1 MEENW
6 EFQILVKG
14 ELGSLWSWHGI
25 EVEETV
31 WECCQELP
39 SFNRR
44 SWKNLEFLLGSPAA
58 HPLWGSNKPLASH
71 SLPSSVQWGQR
82 RKGQE
87 PCVHCGICPPPL
99 GGEELPL
106 RASHACPRPSH
117 HCYVIITICL
127 LTGLSLLNPKLPEGW
142 WLPVVYLVHGHWS
155 LNIHSV
161 NVWDPEQVTLSESS
175 FSNVKLEGDLKRVTL
190 QVSAWLPLCFD
201 LCGERVDFKACPLPQ
216 DST

>member
-6 EFQILVKG
+6 ELQILVKG

-99 GGEELPL
+99 GGEELLL
-106 RASHACPRPSH
+106 RASHACPRPQPPLLRH
-117 HCYVIITICL
+117 HRHL
-127 LTGLSLLNPKLPEGW
+127 LTHRPLPFKPQASWGLMTTC
-142 WLPVVYLVHGHWS
+142 
-155 LNIHSV
+155 SV
-161 NVWDPEQVTLSESS
+161 SGTWTLIPQYS
-175 FSNVKLEGDLKRVTL
+175 FSECVRPWTSHPLWILLLQCSIRGWSEEGNPAGVHLASSVL
-190 QVSAWLPLCFD
+190 WPLWWKSGF
-201 LCGERVDFKACPLPQ
+201 
-216 DST
+216 